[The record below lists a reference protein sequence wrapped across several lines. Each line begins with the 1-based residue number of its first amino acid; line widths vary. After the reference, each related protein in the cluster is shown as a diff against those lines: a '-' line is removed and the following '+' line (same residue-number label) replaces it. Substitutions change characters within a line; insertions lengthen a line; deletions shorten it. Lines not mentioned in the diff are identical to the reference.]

1 MLSRRIKS
9 LFSDSIYYGVGIFL
23 MKGISLIMLPVYTHY
38 LTPNDYGRLEVLVV
52 FANVISIFL
61 GFGLVEALYRF
72 VGLAKTDQEQKKQA
86 GQCLLLAFV
95 IGVFALVT
103 FLLFSTEIAAL
114 LPEGISHDEVL
125 LMGIALAV
133 GSVLNVPLAWLRFTD
148 RARLFFTVTMV
159 KMVLQV
165 LLTFYGF
172 TQGWGII
179 SVLAS
184 TAISTV
190 LVAIYLGHLQAKETG
205 LHFSITSLKD
215 ILKYGWPIFVAGIAS
230 FALAGMDRWLLAE
243 YFGADDVALYAIAMK
258 FALVPILLIQP
269 FTLWWYPKRFSV
281 LSDQNG
287 LKVNA
292 HFAMVGASLAV
303 VMCGG
308 LGLVGP
314 TLITWLTPESYHG
327 AAGILPMLL
336 LCTLL
341 KLIAELLNLGCYV
354 DKSSYTQ
361 MHINVFSSVVGAVLL
376 MIWVP
381 SYFIN
386 GAIYALVIAYAV
398 RLLLF
403 YVISQR
409 RLKLPYQFGYLSSA
423 LGFAFIATYLGQ
435 YIEVAL

>member
-1 MLSRRIKS
+1 MFSRRLKS
-9 LFSDSIYYGVGIFL
+9 LFSDSIYYGAGIFL
-23 MKGISLIMLPVYTHY
+23 MKGISLIMLPVYTYY

-52 FANVISIFL
+52 FTNVISIFL

-72 VGLAKTDQEQKKQA
+72 VGLAKTEQEQKKQA
-86 GQCLLLAFV
+86 GQCLLLAFI
-95 IGVFALVT
+95 IGMVALLVFV
-103 FLLFSTEIAAL
+103 FFSSEIAVL
-114 LPEGISHDEVL
+114 LPEGISHNEVL

-133 GSVLNVPLAWLRFTD
+133 GSALNVPLAWLRFTE
-148 RARLFFTVTMV
+148 RALLFFIVTMV
-159 KMVLQV
+159 KVILQV
-165 LLTFYGF
+165 LLTLYGF
-172 TQGWGII
+172 IQGWGIV

-184 TAISTV
+184 TAVSTV
-190 LVAIYLGHLQAKETG
+190 LVALYLCFLQAKETG
-205 LHFSITSLKD
+205 LHFSAKSLKD
-215 ILKYGWPIFVAGIAS
+215 ILQYGWPIFVAGIAS
-230 FALAGMDRWLLAE
+230 FSLAGMDRWLLAE
-243 YFGADDVALYAIAMK
+243 YFGADDVGLYAIAIK
-258 FALVPILLIQP
+258 FALVPTLLIQP

-281 LSDQNG
+281 LSDKNG
-287 LKVNA
+287 LQINA
-292 HFAMVGASLAV
+292 HFAMVGSSLAV

-327 AAGILPMLL
+327 AASILPLLL

-341 KLIAELLNLGCYV
+341 KLIAELLNLGCFV

-361 MHINVFSSVVGAVLL
+361 MNINVLSSIVGAVLL
-376 MIWVP
+376 IIWIP
-381 SYFIN
+381 SYFID
-386 GAIYALVIAYAV
+386 GAIYALIVAYAV
-398 RLLLF
+398 RLVLF